1 MALPE
6 RKYYTLDKA
15 AQILNIG
22 VDDLIHYAAIGILQV
37 CIKFPPMGFYSID
50 DNEDVTSIFI
60 EPNNSL
66 LYMQK
71 IKEKSEKEKELVKKE
86 KGFIPNRQ
94 DYISDS
100 LYNYRSDYFFISE
113 SVDLLRN
120 SVSVFRIDGL
130 IAIPTSHIE
139 YAEIDLINQSTNE
152 IGIDSFQV
160 PRCAE
165 FDSTEGYSPSMY
177 YLSDVFLFN
186 VNELLITDY
195 EINLLCNGGGVINA
209 IGGEKTKIN
218 NVLNR
223 SIEKQKEERTTTK
236 QSTFIK
242 FLLLMNG
249 FTDED
254 FADSRD
260 TLLDRVSRK
269 AVKEKLEMP
278 EITSKT
284 LKDWISKGGNIVRKE

>member
-1 MALPE
+1 MGLPE

-37 CIKFPPMGFYSID
+37 CIKFPSMGFYTID
-50 DNEDVTSIFI
+50 DNEDISPIFI

-66 LYMQK
+66 LYIQK
-71 IKEKSEKEKELVKKE
+71 VKEESEKEKERVKKE
-86 KGFIPNRQ
+86 KGFIPDRQ

-100 LYNYRSDYFFISE
+100 FYNYRSDYFFITE

-120 SVSVFRIDGL
+120 NVGIFRIEGL

-139 YAEIDLINQSTNE
+139 YAEIALINNSTDE
-152 IGIDSFQV
+152 IDIDSFQV
-160 PRCAE
+160 PRCAT
-165 FDSTEGYSPSMY
+165 FNSTDGYCPSMY
-177 YLSDVFLFN
+177 YLSDIFSFN
-186 VNELLITDY
+186 ANELLVTEY
-195 EINLLCNGGGVINA
+195 EISLLRNGGAAVNA
-209 IGGEKTKIN
+209 IGEEKAKVN

-223 SIEKQKEERTTTK
+223 KIEKQKEERTTTK

-254 FADSRD
+254 FADPRD

-269 AVKEKLEMP
+269 AVREKLQMP

-284 LKDWISKGGNIVRKE
+284 LKDWISRGGDIVKKK

>member
-1 MALPE
+1 MTLPE

-22 VDDLIHYAAIGILQV
+22 VDDLIHYAAIGLLQV
-37 CIKFPPMGFYSID
+37 CIKFPSMGFYFID
-50 DNEDVTSIFI
+50 DNEDITSIFI

-66 LYMQK
+66 LYIQDV
-71 IKEKSEKEKELVKKE
+71 KEKSEKEKERIKKE
-86 KGFIPNRQ
+86 NGFIPDRQ
-94 DYISDS
+94 DCVSDS
-100 LYNYRSDYFFISE
+100 FYKYRSDYFFIME

-120 SVSVFRIDGL
+120 SVGIFRVEGL
-130 IAIPTSHIE
+130 IAIPTPHIE
-139 YAEIDLINQSTNE
+139 YAEIALINQSTDE
-152 IGIDSFQV
+152 IDIDSFQV
-160 PRCAE
+160 PRCEA
-165 FDSTEGYSPSMY
+165 FDSDEGYYPSMY
-177 YLSDVFLFN
+177 YLSDIFSFN
-186 VNELLITDY
+186 INELLITDY
-195 EINLLCNGGGVINA
+195 EINLLSNGGGDISD
-209 IGGEKTKIN
+209 ISGEKSKVN
-218 NVLNR
+218 NVLSR
-223 SIEKQKEERTTTK
+223 KIEKQKEERTTIK

-269 AVKEKLEMP
+269 AVKEELEMP

-284 LKDWISKGGNIVRKE
+284 LKDWISKGGHIVRKK